1 MTRRLKLGFA
11 LLVGL
16 VAGVSVGVV
25 YAKHT
30 IGTSFGWMSQW
41 AAVGTYVQ
49 LANLQYQYA
58 DEPHAR
64 AALSDFLSF
73 AEKLRAAGNVTDGKA
88 LEISVARTYVR
99 LAVLDRHAG
108 NTAAYQ
114 SDLSGAQAALT
125 GGWLSAC
132 LCRGR
137 GAVRESA
144 RISPVTD
151 GRLLPKREAE

>member
-1 MTRRLKLGFA
+1 MMTRRLKLGFA

-16 VAGVSVGVV
+16 IAGASVGVL

-30 IGTSFGWMSQW
+30 VGTSFGWMSQS
-41 AAVGTYVQ
+41 ASLGTYSQ

-58 DEPHAR
+58 DETHAR

-73 AEKLRAAGNVTDGKA
+73 AEKLRAAGNVTDMKA

-108 NTAAYQ
+108 NTVGYQ
-114 SDLSGAQAALT
+114 SDLARAQAALQAA
-125 GGWLSAC
+125 GSPHASAEDVERSVNQ
-132 LCRGR
+132 L
-137 GAVRESA
+137 ESHQ
-144 RISPVTD
+144 
-151 GRLLPKREAE
+151 

>member
-1 MTRRLKLGFA
+1 MMTQRLKLGFA

-16 VAGVSVGVV
+16 IAGASVGVL

-30 IGTSFGWMSQW
+30 VGTSFGWMSQS
-41 AAVGTYVQ
+41 AALGTYSQ

-73 AEKLRAAGNVTDGKA
+73 TEKLRAARNVADMKA

-99 LAVLDRHAG
+99 LAVLDRQTG
-108 NTAAYQ
+108 NTVGYQ
-114 SDLSGAQAALT
+114 SDLSGAQAALRAA
-125 GGWLSAC
+125 GSPHASVEDVERSVSQL
-132 LCRGR
+132 
-137 GAVRESA
+137 ESHQ
-144 RISPVTD
+144 
-151 GRLLPKREAE
+151 